1 MHCCIATS
9 ANAEERRLLL
19 ITKPDYKP
27 LPLDKNELRRL
38 FLGIPVYRKG
48 ERLVPLVNKS
58 GDLCYQVFLQSILG
72 MSQKRYE
79 RVLVSGFYRQ
89 GVRSPSIYAD
99 QQNLLFD
106 LKDKKLG
113 ISFLFDNG
121 TGEEKQFNVVQEI
134 WISDTP

>member
-1 MHCCIATS
+1 M
-9 ANAEERRLLL
+9 
-19 ITKPDYKP
+19 
-27 LPLDKNELRRL
+27 PLDKNELRRL
-38 FLGIPVYRKG
+38 FLGISVYRKG

-58 GDLCYQVFLQSILG
+58 GELCYQVFLQSILG

-89 GVRSPSIYAD
+89 GVRSPSIYVD
-99 QQNLLFD
+99 QQNLLID
-106 LKDKKLG
+106 LQDKKFG

-121 TGEEKQFNVVQEI
+121 TGVEKQFNVVQEI